1 MVGHVQRELM
11 CPLGGQGVD
20 CMLSS
25 LLSTRVR
32 LVWCGSW
39 TLCAQYGYSR
49 LFLFVC
55 FVLLHSHHQNVL
67 LHSHHQN
74 VKELHSHHQNY
85 QMYPCGRGPYISYP
99 SHLTQYCRFWYLHV
113 HHILWELKGP
123 LYAMQISGG
132 TRAFSLRLIHLT
144 LLLAIL
150 GVAGQS
156 QSLNVLENLSPQS
169 SVF

>member
-1 MVGHVQRELM
+1 MKGYSLSQEASLPKWWDMCRESSCALWGVRGLTVC
-11 CPLGGQGVD
+11 CPPCCPPEWGWSGVD
-20 CMLSS
+20 PEHFVPSMAILAFFC
-25 LLSTRVR
+25 
-32 LVWCGSW
+32 
-39 TLCAQYGYSR
+39 
-49 LFLFVC
+49 LFVLFC
-55 FVLLHSHHQNVL
+55 FTPTIKIH
-67 LHSHHQN
+67 
-74 VKELHSHHQNY
+74 NY